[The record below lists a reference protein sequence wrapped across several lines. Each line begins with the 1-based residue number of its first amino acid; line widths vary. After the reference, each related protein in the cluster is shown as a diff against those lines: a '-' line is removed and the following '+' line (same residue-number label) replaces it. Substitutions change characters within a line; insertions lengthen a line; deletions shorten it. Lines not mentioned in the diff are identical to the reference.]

1 MKVFINKGILFK
13 LIVCLCIFL
22 VLFNF
27 TGTSQVYAAEEA
39 QQASTGGTLLTPVLD
54 LLMTIGD
61 GIVNIIQSAIMGTSA
76 TNTIDISVGVWQIV
90 SGILAIV
97 AGALV
102 IVGITV
108 ASTFIPP
115 LAGVAASLVGG
126 LLTLGATVGAIAI
139 GGVVYYASYSIGKA
153 AFLPDYTVIPTIAVS
168 PEEIFS
174 GDLMVFDINFFSPK
188 TIMVAAYQ
196 DGGDPENIDRTMPV
210 EEWDETNDSGEF
222 INRNGLQAS
231 YYYYENANG
240 EQIRTSKQSA
250 AAALSE
256 VISKWYYT
264 IRNVAIV
271 VLMIILI
278 YVGIRML
285 LTSIASEKSKYKKM
299 LGDWIVAI
307 CLVFVLHYIMVFAV
321 NINDNIV
328 TIMKSIK
335 SQDMYVHVIELDG
348 STKSNNLK
356 KALTEAGFDE
366 YIQTQSTGNGTVEM
380 FIYPTNL
387 MGQTRLNAQ
396 KLNGTTEYVGYAAA
410 YIILVFYTIFFAFT
424 YLKRVLMMAFLT
436 VIAPLVAI
444 TYPID
449 KISDGHAQAFNTWLK
464 EYIFNLLIQPVHLL
478 LYVLLISMAFEL
490 AGQNIIYTLVAI
502 GFMMP
507 AEKFIRSMFGFDKA
521 KTPGFLAGAT
531 GAALTMGAMQGLANL
546 GKKIP
551 HGNHNLLEKSNATQ
565 NDKEDTKGI
574 YSRSADSGKGFES
587 LLGDSDNVLPQNDN
601 ITNNNFSGGN
611 SNTQDDQSSQG
622 DSSTGLNN
630 LFNAPN
636 GQDGQMSQEMQ
647 DDLNETENGLT
658 DEEQIEYDALNDE
671 LSNVSNEE
679 MYLNPDAYADKQA
692 RLDELQQK
700 KDKASMPPPQQNKP
714 AMPSSQQPI
723 NTPKNREKTREDRL
737 KELKKK
743 HGKLSVAKDVFTSPT
758 VWRNALG
765 KSIETSGKI
774 LGGAT
779 GFTTGVL
786 LGVASG
792 DMNNVVKDAAVLGT
806 SGTLLGG
813 AVSGATAD
821 IVDGTTGRKLRGS
834 FNERIDAGMN
844 RRYGSD
850 ASTVKKLQKDIKF
863 KQDKDARKFFATEF
877 ESDLKGLNGK
887 EREEKLDEIMEDAI
901 KYREY
906 GVTDNE
912 KIVKAM
918 NLDKNNRTSNTSIAS
933 ALMATKATDLK
944 GIETYQGRLA
954 KQVGASQAEK
964 IAEGAM
970 KINGIGFTGGSR
982 ARLNP
987 TQPQQAQQ
995 SQQQQQAQ
1003 QQAQRQRQQQAQQQ
1017 AQRQQAQQ
1025 QAQRQQAQQQAQQQ
1039 QSQGSAHRQGPGRPR
1054 KINRTQPANQSQ
1066 SQGQG
1071 QTPTIRT
1078 QPDPNQGP
1086 TPPNPGPDNN

>member
-115 LAGVAASLVGG
+115 LAGVAASFVGG

-240 EQIRTSKQSA
+240 ERIRTSKQSA

-366 YIQTQSTGNGTVEM
+366 YIQTQSTGNGTDDETVEM

-601 ITNNNFSGGN
+601 VTNNNSSGGN
-611 SNTQDDQSSQG
+611 SNAQDDQSSQG
-622 DSSTGLNN
+622 DSSIGLNN
-630 LFNAPN
+630 LFNSPN
-636 GQDGQMSQEMQ
+636 GQGGQMSQEMQ

-723 NTPKNREKTREDRL
+723 DTPKNREKTREDRL

-970 KINGIGFTGGSR
+970 KINGIGFTGG
-982 ARLNP
+982 ARTRLDS
-987 TQPQQAQQ
+987 AQQ
-995 SQQQQQAQ
+995 QTQ
-1003 QQAQRQRQQQAQQQ
+1003 QQAQRTQQR
-1017 AQRQQAQQ
+1017 
-1025 QAQRQQAQQQAQQQ
+1025 QQ
-1039 QSQGSAHRQGPGRPR
+1039 QSQGSAQRQQTRRPR
-1054 KINRTQPANQSQ
+1054 TINRTQPQN
-1066 SQGQG
+1066 
-1071 QTPTIRT
+1071 
-1078 QPDPNQGP
+1078 PNQNQNSPHIRIQPP
-1086 TPPNPGPDNN
+1086 TSEQNNN